1 MEFVALGDTDEIGAS
16 CLFLKINETGIL
28 LDAGADPEE
37 EGEASLPNFDILKN
51 GGRSRHDWYVD
62 HAVITHAHHDHM
74 GSLPI
79 LIREFPH
86 VVVHMTP
93 VTRQFVEFLL
103 PASARLQRRRLREG
117 SSLAEPLFTVE
128 EVEMHSHLYLTHELE
143 ESFPLSGMQD
153 TSAIT
158 GRLFNAGHV
167 LGAAGI
173 EIEFEEKG
181 STRRLFY
188 TSDTSLRPQHI
199 IPGGNYPEG
208 PVDILLLEST
218 LGADP
223 DAELTTRKLEEERLL
238 KSIQRVL
245 DRQGTILIPVF
256 ALGRAQEILA
266 VIDRFKSKGYIDEDI
281 PVYTAG
287 SMRAVADLYD
297 KSRHTTPRLDPE
309 FQVFGVSQKRLPRST
324 KATQEA
330 LSQPSIHVMSSGMMF
345 ERTISNRLAQQLVED
360 EKNGIFLVGYAKDDS
375 PAHHLLEAVQQGKG
389 TEVTLDRL
397 IGPQPINCDVE
408 RFRFSGHSH
417 RRELLQIVE
426 QLKPKKIVL
435 VHGETEA
442 RDWMADNI
450 RYFYPEA
457 EIFRPEQGEVVQL

>member
-16 CLFLKINETGIL
+16 CLFSNTNETGII

-37 EGEASLPNFDILKN
+37 EGIDSLPKFDILRN
-51 GGRSRHDWYVD
+51 GRGWYVD
-62 HAVITHAHHDHM
+62 HAVVTHAHHDHM

-103 PASARLQRRRLREG
+103 PASARLQKRKLREG
-117 SSLAEPLFTVE
+117 SSFAEPLFDEE

-143 ESFPLSGMQD
+143 ESFPLTGMRD
-153 TSAIT
+153 PDEIKA
-158 GRLFNAGHV
+158 RLFNAGHV
-167 LGAAGI
+167 LGAAGV
-173 EIEFEEKG
+173 EITFQEDGEE
-181 STRRLFY
+181 RRLFY

-199 IPGGNYPEG
+199 IPGGEYPDG
-208 PVDILLLEST
+208 PIDILMLEST

-223 DAELTTRKLEEERLL
+223 DAELTTRKMEEERLL
-238 KSIQRVL
+238 KSMQRVL
-245 DRQGTILIPVF
+245 ERGGTILIPVF

-266 VIDRFKSKGYIDEDI
+266 IIDRFKSKGKIDADI

-287 SMRAVADLYD
+287 GMRAVADLYD

-309 FQVFGVSQKRLPRST
+309 FQVFGVPQKRLPRSN

-330 LSQPSIHVMSSGMMF
+330 LSQPSIHVVSSGMMF

-360 EKNGIFLVGYAKDDS
+360 EKNGIFLVGYAKEDS
-375 PAHHLLEAVQQGKG
+375 PARLILDAANKGKG
-389 TEVTLDRL
+389 EEATLDRL

-426 QLKPKKIVL
+426 KVKPKKIVL

-442 RDWMADNI
+442 REWMANNI
-450 RYFYPEA
+450 RYFYPEVDIFLPEHG
-457 EIFRPEQGEVVQL
+457 EIISL